1 MKSDC
6 LRVARNN
13 RVIAIKILAT
23 RLPTK
28 PRLYWLTLSLAGFL
42 AIYLA
47 TSFPAVFARGYH

>member
-1 MKSDC
+1 
-6 LRVARNN
+6 
-13 RVIAIKILAT
+13 VIAIKILAT

-47 TSFPAVFARGYH
+47 TWFPARFARGYH